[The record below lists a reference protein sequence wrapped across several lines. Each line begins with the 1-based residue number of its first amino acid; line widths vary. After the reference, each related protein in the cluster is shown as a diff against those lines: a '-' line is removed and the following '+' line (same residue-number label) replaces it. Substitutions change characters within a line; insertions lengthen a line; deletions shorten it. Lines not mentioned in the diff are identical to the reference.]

1 MCYTEWGD
9 TLRSVC
15 VHRMVGETLR
25 SVCVYRMGVEKD
37 PEGRV
42 QLRVR
47 VRVVSS
53 QHRIH

>member
-9 TLRSVC
+9 TLWSVC

-25 SVCVYRMGVEKD
+25 GVCVYRMGVERD